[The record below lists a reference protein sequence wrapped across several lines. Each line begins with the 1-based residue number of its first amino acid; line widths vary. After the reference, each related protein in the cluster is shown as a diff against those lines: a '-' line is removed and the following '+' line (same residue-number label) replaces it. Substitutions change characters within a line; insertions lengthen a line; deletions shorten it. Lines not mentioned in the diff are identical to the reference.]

1 MANLKEGFTTGLI
14 EAGKAFQ
21 NIGAMRMK
29 EEYLAEEKATAA
41 AAGERKSLEFLY
53 SETGKDIRN
62 IRSSLAEGSLGAGGL
77 DPLQAQAD
85 LTRLEARQTL
95 YMNAILGIKMDPKDK
110 ETFEQIASGEI
121 EGPEASEKSELF
133 KNLTGFAG
141 YLLKK
146 AKKKGIEVAKKFLQD
161 SHPDIW
167 SDTKNNLERFRGRE
181 GAVKDEEIIGDVM
194 SLLVETQGM
203 DTARRFFEGMVSG
216 WSLDSTYWPTL
227 EFPEREGQYGSSLLD
242 DATLKEDYK
251 SEEEYRKEAIE
262 SRPERRFEYGEE
274 TKELLTPGKIDATQQ
289 GLIEQGAPISAEEQ
303 AYEDARNEAA
313 LAGAGSAST
322 DEITP
327 EQMEAMSRETDRQ
340 AAIQQQDIVGSPAAL
355 ESLSSIGGP
364 IGEPAGTTDI
374 LTRSNIPEES
384 PEIESVKSRIISSL
398 TQLILSA
405 ESNVNGYNAVA
416 GITEGDPNLT
426 NMTIGEIV
434 EKYGNTAVG
443 AGQFKYEE
451 FTVPIAKKYLNMGEP
466 ELRAQV
472 FTRQLQNDLIALG
485 LEDAGLALIAKKEI
499 SSEEFQKRVANIWRG
514 LPSTK
519 QTQEGES
526 TDTYGNK
533 ARVSGGLLSQAIG
546 G

>member
-167 SDTKNNLERFRGRE
+167 SDTKNNLERFRG
-181 GAVKDEEIIGDVM
+181 
-194 SLLVETQGM
+194 
-203 DTARRFFEGMVSG
+203 
-216 WSLDSTYWPTL
+216 
-227 EFPEREGQYGSSLLD
+227 
-242 DATLKEDYK
+242 
-251 SEEEYRKEAIE
+251 
-262 SRPERRFEYGEE
+262 
-274 TKELLTPGKIDATQQ
+274 
-289 GLIEQGAPISAEEQ
+289 
-303 AYEDARNEAA
+303 
-313 LAGAGSAST
+313 
-322 DEITP
+322 
-327 EQMEAMSRETDRQ
+327 
-340 AAIQQQDIVGSPAAL
+340 
-355 ESLSSIGGP
+355 
-364 IGEPAGTTDI
+364 
-374 LTRSNIPEES
+374 
-384 PEIESVKSRIISSL
+384 
-398 TQLILSA
+398 
-405 ESNVNGYNAVA
+405 
-416 GITEGDPNLT
+416 
-426 NMTIGEIV
+426 
-434 EKYGNTAVG
+434 
-443 AGQFKYEE
+443 
-451 FTVPIAKKYLNMGEP
+451 
-466 ELRAQV
+466 
-472 FTRQLQNDLIALG
+472 
-485 LEDAGLALIAKKEI
+485 
-499 SSEEFQKRVANIWRG
+499 
-514 LPSTK
+514 
-519 QTQEGES
+519 
-526 TDTYGNK
+526 
-533 ARVSGGLLSQAIG
+533 
-546 G
+546 